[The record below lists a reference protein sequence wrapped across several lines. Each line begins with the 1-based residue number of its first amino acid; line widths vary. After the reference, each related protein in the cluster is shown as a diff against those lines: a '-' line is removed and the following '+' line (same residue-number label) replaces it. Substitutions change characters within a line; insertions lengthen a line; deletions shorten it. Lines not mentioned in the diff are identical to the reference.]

1 MLPPD
6 KNKVAAARAVTDAP
20 LDVTL
25 PPQGAFVALEDLI
38 ALRFPARQLKLT
50 RRKRA
55 LSMLAGPNTSNFR
68 SRGIDFEEVR
78 SYQPGDDVRTI
89 DWRVTARTGAAH
101 TKVFREER
109 ERPLLVVVD
118 QRNSMFFGSTHC
130 FKSVLAAHL
139 ASLVAWSGLDAGDR
153 VGGLVFNGRES
164 REVSPRRSRKNVLGV
179 LSEITRY
186 NTALPIEDASSA
198 QQRRDS
204 FGEMLQNLRRVA
216 RPGTRVFIIS
226 DFAGATEP
234 PATEAL
240 FEVAKHTELVAI
252 GCSDPLEAQ
261 LPQAGTYAVTDGQA
275 RSELHTADRRLR
287 NEYAQSYVESQ
298 ESLKTMLLK
307 RGVPLIPASTAQ
319 APYSLLQR
327 FYGESRR

>member
-1 MLPPD
+1 M
-6 KNKVAAARAVTDAP
+6 RAT
-20 LDVTL
+20 DVTN
-25 PPQGAFVALEDLI
+25 PAQGAFVALEELI
-38 ALRFPARQLKLT
+38 ALRFPAKQLKLT

-153 VGGLVFNGRES
+153 VGGLVFNGRDS

-186 NTALPIEDASSA
+186 NTALPFDERITEA
-198 QQRRDS
+198 QKSES
-204 FGEMLQNLRRVA
+204 FGDMLQNLRRVA
-216 RPGTRVFIIS
+216 RPGTRIFIVS
-226 DFAGATEP
+226 DFSGATEP
-234 PATEAL
+234 RATEAL
-240 FEVAKHTELVAI
+240 FELAKHTELVALC
-252 GCSDPLEAQ
+252 CSDPLEAQ
-261 LPQAGTYAVTDGQA
+261 LPQAGTYAVTDGQL
-275 RSELHTADRRLR
+275 RSELHTADRQLR
-287 NEYAQSYVESQ
+287 KEYAQAYQVRQQNLS
-298 ESLKTMLLK
+298 KMLLQ
-307 RGVPLIPASTAQ
+307 RGVPLIQASTAQ
-319 APYSLLQR
+319 APYSLLQTY
-327 FYGESRR
+327 YGDTRR